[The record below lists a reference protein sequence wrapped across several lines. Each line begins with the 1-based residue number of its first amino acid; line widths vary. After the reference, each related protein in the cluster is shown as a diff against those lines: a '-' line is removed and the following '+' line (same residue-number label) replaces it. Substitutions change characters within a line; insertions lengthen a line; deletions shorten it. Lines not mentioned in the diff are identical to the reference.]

1 MLQNPDDNSIHFV
14 KDVEVI
20 KKKSRTR
27 DDLYY
32 TDIVVTC
39 TDGKKRSIELFSDS
53 EITIRERA
61 S

>member
-1 MLQNPDDNSIHFV
+1 MLQNPDDKFIHFV

-39 TDGKKRSIELFSDS
+39 TDGILHLELFSDS